1 MNDSTLLMIITL
13 ITMIIIVI
21 CVLVNKPF
29 ILIVQLF
36 VLQVIND
43 VIQMY
48 ISHYFGEV
56 FYREKAKISKING

>member
-29 ILIVQLF
+29 ILIGAIICFMFLYSF
-36 VLQVIND
+36 FTFMD
-43 VIQMY
+43 
-48 ISHYFGEV
+48 
-56 FYREKAKISKING
+56 

>member
-29 ILIVQLF
+29 ILIVTIICFMFLYSF
-36 VLQVIND
+36 FTFMDYEGEIKCN
-43 VIQMY
+43 
-48 ISHYFGEV
+48 FG
-56 FYREKAKISKING
+56 